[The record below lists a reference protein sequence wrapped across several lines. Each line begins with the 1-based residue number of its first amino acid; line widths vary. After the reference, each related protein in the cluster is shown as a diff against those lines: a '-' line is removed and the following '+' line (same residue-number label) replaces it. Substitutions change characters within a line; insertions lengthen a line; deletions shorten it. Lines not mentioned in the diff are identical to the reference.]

1 MRKISVTIFILAG
14 ALVAALLAGA
24 SEINYTDTM
33 LQEGEKLAAELRNL
47 APASETS
54 LRGTLKRK
62 ESDGSVKS
70 LILISK
76 IIPQNDKWVNI
87 YETVN
92 PENSAYEQLA
102 IIHSPGK
109 KNRYIYTTGN
119 GKDETPDLS
128 KPFAGS
134 DFSIGE
140 LGLEFFH
147 WQIQYLIR
155 SEMRKSRFCRV
166 LESRPKAGDSP
177 LGYNRVLSWIDKET
191 GGILIA
197 EAYDNN
203 KKVKTFEVNSFRKD
217 ESGNWQIE
225 EIEIRNLIS
234 KTKTQLIFQSSQ
246 KE

>member
-1 MRKISVTIFILAG
+1 MAVTIFVLVS
-14 ALVAALLAGA
+14 ALVAVVSAISA
-24 SEINYTDTM
+24 EFTYTDTM
-33 LQEGEKLAAELRNL
+33 LQEGTKLAAELRNL
-47 APASETS
+47 APASETL

-62 ESDGSVKS
+62 QSDGSINS

-76 IIPQNDKWVNI
+76 IIPQDNKWVNI

-92 PENSAYEQLA
+92 PENSDYEQLA
-102 IIHSPGK
+102 IIHSPGQ
-109 KNRYIYTTGN
+109 KNRYIYTTKN

-134 DFSIGE
+134 DFAIGE

-147 WQIQYLIR
+147 WQTQYLIR
-155 SEMRKSRFCRV
+155 SEMRKSRVCRV
-166 LESRPKAGDSP
+166 LESRPKPGDSP

-197 EAYDNN
+197 EAYDNA

-217 ESGNWQIE
+217 ENGNWQIE
-225 EIEIRNLIS
+225 EIEIRNLITR
-234 KTKTQLIFQSSQ
+234 TKTELIFQSTQ